1 MPKETEGKKEGESV
15 EPEKG
20 TPKEGEEEK
29 VDKDPKAALEDAAAE
44 EASEGVEEAPSPF
57 TELFKDI
64 PEDDR
69 GPLLARY
76 IDGLPD
82 DEKVKL
88 PWVEDAAR
96 KGEELSHRRAS
107 QEERDRQ
114 AISEESA
121 GKQSS
126 QAVTGIED
134 HLDEVRQSLLKGE
147 KTEFNIGYLK
157 EALESYATAE
167 SQIRNRGFI
176 RTISTQLVSLIDTEG
191 DPLTPD
197 QLQKMLG
204 EGGGTF
210 QDIFRAYVTE
220 YGSRRYNSGLAAG
233 EEGAQSRDS
242 DWRKTE
248 LAAMRAEI
256 QKDNGGPTDEPDTAE
271 GTMASALS
279 NAPLDDKASPAEKI
293 SAGLRSHRKV
303 KKGKI

>member
-1 MPKETEGKKEGESV
+1 MVKEKEGEGV
-15 EPEKG
+15 EQEKE
-20 TPKEGEEEK
+20 TPKEGEKEVVE
-29 VDKDPKAALEDAAAE
+29 KDPTAVLEKAAE
-44 EASEGVEEAPSPF
+44 EESSEGEEVKEEPSPF
-57 TELFKDI
+57 NKLFEGV
-64 PEDDR
+64 PQEDR

-76 IDGLPD
+76 IDELS
-82 DEKVKL
+82 DEEKKSL

-96 KGEELSHRRAS
+96 KGEELSHRKAS

-114 AISEESA
+114 AISEQVSGE
-121 GKQSS
+121 QSS
-126 QAVTGIED
+126 QAVIGIEN
-134 HLDEVRQSLLKGE
+134 HLDEVRQSLLKGD
-147 KTEFNIGYLK
+147 KAEFNIGYLK

-191 DPLTPD
+191 DPLTSD

-220 YGSRRYNSGLAAG
+220 YGSRRYNAGLTAG
-233 EEGAQSRDS
+233 EEAAQSRDT

-256 QKDNGGPTDEPDTAE
+256 QRDNGGPTDEPDTAE

-279 NAPLDDKASPAEKI
+279 NAPLREGASPAEKI
-293 SAGLRSHRKV
+293 STGIRQHRKSG
-303 KKGKI
+303 KKGKV